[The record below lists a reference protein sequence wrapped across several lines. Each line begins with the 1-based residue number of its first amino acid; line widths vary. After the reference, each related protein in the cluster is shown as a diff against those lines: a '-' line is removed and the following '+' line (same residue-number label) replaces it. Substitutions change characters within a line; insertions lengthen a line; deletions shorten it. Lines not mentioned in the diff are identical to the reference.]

1 MWTLESQILSALY
14 NDSEALARGR
24 LFVIFPLP
32 RSTLS
37 PKHLAGLVTHIL
49 FSQTTKQTSPLRRDV
64 VSRGVSKF
72 IFSTISFFY
81 YSISIISNLVF

>member
-37 PKHLAGLVTHIL
+37 PKHLAGLVSYLAKRLNRQAHYVV
-49 FSQTTKQTSPLRRDV
+49 TSSL
-64 VSRGVSKF
+64 GA
-72 IFSTISFFY
+72 
-81 YSISIISNLVF
+81 